1 MSRFKTFRPF
11 LRSDRGATAIE
22 YALIAS
28 GVAGVLVAA
37 IVTLGGSL
45 SAMWVTIS
53 HLFATG

>member
-1 MSRFKTFRPF
+1 MSRFKAFRSF
-11 LRSDRGATAIE
+11 LRSDSGTTAIE

-28 GVAGVLVAA
+28 AVAGVLVA
-37 IVTLGGSL
+37 IIITLGGSL

>member
-1 MSRFKTFRPF
+1 MSRFKTFRRL
-11 LRSDRGATAIE
+11 LRSDSGTTAIE

-28 GVAGVLVAA
+28 AVAGVLVA
-37 IVTLGGSL
+37 IIITLGGSL